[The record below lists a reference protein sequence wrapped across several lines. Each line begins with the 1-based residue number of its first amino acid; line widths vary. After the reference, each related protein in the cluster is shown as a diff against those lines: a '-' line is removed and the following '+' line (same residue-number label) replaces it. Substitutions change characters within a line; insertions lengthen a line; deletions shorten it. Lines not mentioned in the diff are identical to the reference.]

1 MVEEATASDVAEFP
15 LARTTKTGT
24 GEGREGYRGHFDPIQ
39 RPAKGKGY
47 GLQRP
52 IFQQAVECWKCGQ
65 YGHKSFECRSGW
77 NRRQGWD
84 SYGSYSSRLGG
95 QAQWQSWNWRQG
107 YSGKGWGADDW
118 GRSTGSSSSAAPP
131 EPVRPPSTATPVP
144 DSAPTADTSTQEA
157 SGSAGG
163 AQQTP
168 MRSPVISEE
177 YCEINGQPHYK
188 RLLADGTI
196 EYESW

>member
-1 MVEEATASDVAEFP
+1 MMI
-15 LARTTKTGT
+15 RTG
-24 GEGREGYRGHFDPIQ
+24 
-39 RPAKGKGY
+39 
-47 GLQRP
+47 
-52 IFQQAVECWKCGQ
+52 VECPRKKGQSLACLVCCGFI
-65 YGHKSFECRSGW
+65 GFI
-77 NRRQGWD
+77 
-84 SYGSYSSRLGG
+84 GSYSSRSGG

-118 GRSTGSSSSAAPP
+118 GRSTGSISSAAPP
-131 EPVRPPSTATPVP
+131 EPVLPPSTATPVP
-144 DSAPTADTSTQEA
+144 DSAPTADTSAQEA

-168 MRSPVISEE
+168 MRSPIISEE